1 MLHNKRGA
9 ALLQVLL
16 VSAVLA
22 GMATMLL
29 RASLS
34 RSSNSRRTRRTV
46 AANLLINRC
55 QMEVDAIW
63 GAKTPQAFAR
73 DLKNCYMTCS
83 SPNATNSVC
92 NSGSK
97 VHTCIYPVDLDGD
110 SLTDVTYT
118 IEAKFVDN
126 APTNGMCKLT
136 YTVTDDSGGS
146 EVRL

>member
-73 DLKNCYMTCS
+73 DLKNCYMTCAVPAS
-83 SPNATNSVC
+83 SGC
-92 NSGSK
+92 NSGSR
-97 VHTCIYPVDLDGD
+97 VHTCTYPVDLNGD

-118 IEAKFVDN
+118 IEAKFVDS

>member
-73 DLKNCYMTCS
+73 DLKNCYMTCAIANS
-83 SPNATNSVC
+83 SGC
-92 NSGSK
+92 NSGSR
-97 VHTCIYPVDLDGD
+97 VHTCIYPVDLNGD

-118 IEAKFVDN
+118 IEAKFD
-126 APTNGMCKLT
+126 ATPTNGMCKVT
-136 YTVTDDSGGS
+136 YTVTDNSGGS